1 MPTVLGHRGLT
12 VSEAWVGPLISASCL
27 FPSAKPS
34 HGHPVA
40 HVLLSV
46 QPAHGCSTQGSWS
59 GLGPHRPLRRGSS
72 SYLGRDFEL
81 QTCSVKSDDLAG
93 MGVGA
98 RGQLHAGRAPCRL
111 PEGPADGA
119 RGSREVLCVACHH
132 RLRPRPRHVPCA
144 PPTNAAPHPPIS
156 GDRRGNLCKPMSP
169 RPVWRD
175 ALSVH
180 RRGACSRR
188 PRRRR
193 WSPPTASCRCALVP
207 ASRERGAGS
216 AVVLQAR
223 DKDIRET
230 RKALVMCQEQS

>member
-1 MPTVLGHRGLT
+1 MGDRAGPGRHRMLLPPLPPNTRSRTCSWRAGRHGIMPTVLGHRGLT

-72 SYLGRDFEL
+72 SYLGRDCEL
-81 QTCSVKSDDLAG
+81 RTCSVKSDDLAG

-111 PEGPADGA
+111 PEGHCRRGTGKP
-119 RGSREVLCVACHH
+119 RGSLCG
-132 RLRPRPRHVPCA
+132 LP
-144 PPTNAAPHPPIS
+144 
-156 GDRRGNLCKPMSP
+156 
-169 RPVWRD
+169 
-175 ALSVH
+175 
-180 RRGACSRR
+180 
-188 PRRRR
+188 
-193 WSPPTASCRCALVP
+193 SPPQAQA
-207 ASRERGAGS
+207 
-216 AVVLQAR
+216 QAR
-223 DKDIRET
+223 SLCTPHQRCTPPPDFWGQT
-230 RKALVMCQEQS
+230 R